1 MSDEDLWDDPFRGVD
16 TVTLQQ
22 LLEDMFADRIELDFE
37 GRDPFSGEGALT
49 VNSCIFDEDRPLHV
63 VARRGNASCLKLLLD
78 AGADPNAL
86 GDMSLNPLHAAVREG
101 QLECA
106 QILLKAGART
116 DAIDE
121 FDQTPLDLC
130 KRGGWYANPE
140 MFKLLSAGTLEHLR
154 AGLLRGAVKLEL
166 ECGLEQV
173 PEEIRDL
180 ADSLEIL
187 DLSGNRLTDLPD
199 WLPELRKLK
208 VFFGSNNP
216 FLHVPEVLG
225 ECPALEMVGFKSCQ
239 IGTLSGK
246 ALPLALRWLI
256 LTNNQLTSLPEEL
269 GRRPRLQKLM
279 LSGNRLSALPDSMA
293 ACRNLELL
301 RLAANQFETL
311 PDWISELPGLAWL
324 AVSGNPCTPFSAAND
339 GSPVP
344 EIPWSELVV
353 GKLLG
358 EGASGHIYEAQWVKP
373 SAETPAR
380 NVAIKLFKGAMTS
393 DGLPASEMAASLAAS
408 GNPQLLG
415 ALGKITGHPDGTN
428 GLVMALVD
436 PSFTTLGIPPSLE
449 TCTRDIY
456 PHGYPGEVRFTEETA
471 GKLLL
476 DLASA
481 ATHLHQRRVLH
492 GDFYAHNVMWHKPTG
507 QALLGDFGAASC
519 YPPGPPEKWEQI
531 EVRAFGILMQEVLDR
546 CPDRAA
552 LPENL
557 SGLPGRCQQPDVAAR
572 PGFRELSGML
582 EGWATALRTLDAPP

>member
-1 MSDEDLWDDPFRGVD
+1 MSDEDLWYDPFRGVEA
-16 TVTLQQ
+16 VTLQE
-22 LLEDMFADRIELDFE
+22 LLEDVFSDTIDYKYE
-37 GRDPFSGEGALT
+37 GRDPSSGEDALT
-49 VNSCIFDEDRPLHV
+49 VNSMLHGDEDRPLHL
-63 VARRGNASCLKLLLD
+63 VACRGNATCLKLLLD

-86 GDMSLNPLHAAVREG
+86 GDMSFTPLHYVIWSRS
-101 QLECA
+101 LECA
-106 QILLKAGART
+106 RLLLKAGALT
-116 DAIDE
+116 HAVNE
-121 FDQTPLDLC
+121 FNNTPLDDC
-130 KRGGWYANPE
+130 RPGSRKANSE
-140 MFKLLSAGTLEHLR
+140 MFKLLSAGTLDHLR
-154 AGLLRGAVKLEL
+154 AGLLRGAVRLEM

-225 ECPALEMVGFKSCQ
+225 ACPALEMVGFKSCQ

-256 LTNNQLTSLPEEL
+256 LTNNQLASLPEEL

-279 LSGNRLSALPDSMA
+279 LSGNRLSALPETMA
-293 ACRNLELL
+293 SCRNLELL
-301 RLAANQFETL
+301 RLAANQFETF
-311 PDWISELPGLAWL
+311 PDWISELPALAWL
-324 AVSGNPCTPFSAAND
+324 AVSGNPCTPFSTPND

-344 EIPWSELVV
+344 EIPWSELVL

-373 SAETPAR
+373 AAELPAR

-393 DGLPASEMAASLAAS
+393 DGLPASEMAASLAAA
-408 GNPQLLG
+408 GHPHLLG
-415 ALGKITGHPDGTN
+415 ALGKITGHPDETP

-436 PSFTTLGIPPSLE
+436 PSFTTMGIPPSLE

-456 PHGYPGEVRFTEETA
+456 PHGYPGEVRFTQETA
-471 GKLLL
+471 GTLLSN
-476 DLASA
+476 LASA
-481 ATHLHQRRVLH
+481 ATHLHHRRVLH

-519 YPPGPPEKWEQI
+519 YPPGSPDKWERI
-531 EVRAFGILMQEVLDR
+531 EVRAFGILTEEVRGLTDG
-546 CPDRAA
+546 PETFLKA
-552 LPENL
+552 LQDL
-557 SGLPGRCQQPDVAAR
+557 ADSCQQPEIAQR
-572 PGFRELSGML
+572 PDFTSVSAKLQSICQ
-582 EGWATALRTLDAPP
+582 AV